1 MRKPLLK
8 RIHSMI
14 RAEMKNVLRESTV
27 TVRGSNR
34 EMFTTQTWESQY
46 TKLQQLAPV
55 LVGILEVCIPKHSSK
70 KLCIMASCI
79 AILVKS
85 HGRSTLAQIFTSLIL
100 YSGHAAKQVY
110 SRLQKLGLCLSN
122 TSTLKL
128 LDILGTDHDHTVMEW
143 VTALS
148 KQTTTSHVS

>member
-1 MRKPLLK
+1 MTTEGYEKRYALSPTREAIGKSLGRNFKRAFAKHSLQSQAMRKPLLK

-46 TKLQQLAPV
+46 TKLQQLAPL
-55 LVGILEVCIPKHSSK
+55 LVGILEACIPKHSSK
-70 KLCIMASCI
+70 KLCIMANCI

-100 YSGHAAKQVY
+100 YSGHAAKQV
-110 SRLQKLGLCLSN
+110 K
-122 TSTLKL
+122 
-128 LDILGTDHDHTVMEW
+128 
-143 VTALS
+143 
-148 KQTTTSHVS
+148 